1 MAVKKLKNWQEAF
14 MKPLNFEEDFID
26 APVEQYDAR
35 RCYPEVLDC
44 IPVEDRHKEGYFF
57 ADEVTSKNADEVRFI
72 RVRDVEVEEFYDDFY
87 CKPVP
92 WTHPG
97 VDLPNLEKIIGD
109 VDFRPGFE
117 TGGLDRLQTIIGGLY
132 VEGVDVTLP
141 SLMYVGQQESGG
153 YEIRVRENS
162 RLDCPSLVLAG
173 AVASDGIVKMNAL
186 EECRNVKLAHCSFE
200 FDSLKRCKD
209 FELNDPKSFSFPSL
223 ESVDRFHIYGGAE
236 PFSFPSL
243 AEVDSYLV
251 MRGKGAGISAPVL
264 TKVGGLDLEGRP
276 DARFSFPELAA
287 VGGAYPEKG
296 GGVRY
301 FGGADLISGVAEL
314 PKLRTINGDLEYC
327 HGMKADLPVLKNVH
341 GDLDVNCGHWIS
353 VGPSARGSDYPN
365 VERRP
370 VKDKSVRD
378 FELPAL
384 VAVDGRFEIHDNT
397 RLSTPVL
404 KSVGGVFAVG
414 KNCDFK
420 STKMVSCERLVTKD
434 RTRFQQVK
442 SNDKGLSM

>member
-1 MAVKKLKNWQEAF
+1 

-26 APVEQYDAR
+26 APVEQYDAK
-35 RCYPEVLDC
+35 RCYPEVLDG

-57 ADEVTSKNADEVRFI
+57 PDEVTSDNADQVRFI
-72 RVRDVEVEEFYDDFY
+72 RVRDVEVEEFYDEFY

-97 VDLPNLEKIIGD
+97 VDLPNLEKIVGD

-117 TGGLDRLQTIIGGLY
+117 TDGLDRLQTIVGGLY

-141 SLMYVGQQESGG
+141 SLMYVGQPESDG

-173 AVASDGIVKMNAL
+173 SVISGGIVKMNAL
-186 EECRNVKLAHCSFE
+186 EECRNVKLDHCSFE
-200 FDSLKRCKD
+200 FDNLKRCGD
-209 FELNDPKSFSFPSL
+209 LDLNDSKSFSLPSL
-223 ESVDRFHIYGGAE
+223 EFVDRFHIYGGAE

-251 MRGKGAGISAPVL
+251 MRGECAGISVPVL
-264 TKVGGLDLEGRP
+264 TKVGGLDLEGRV
-276 DARFSFPELAA
+276 DAKFSFPELTV

-296 GGVRY
+296 GGVRH
-301 FGGADLISGVAEL
+301 FGGAELISGVAEL

-327 HGMKADLPVLKNVH
+327 HGMKADLPVLKNIH
-341 GDLDVNCGHWIS
+341 GDFDVNCGHWIS
-353 VGPSARGSDYPN
+353 VGASAPGSDYPN

-370 VKDKSVRD
+370 VEDKTVK
-378 FELPAL
+378 EYVLPSL
-384 VAVDGRFEIHDNT
+384 TSIGGRFEIHDNT
-397 RLSTPVL
+397 RLSTPLL

-414 KNCDFK
+414 ENCDFK
-420 STKMVSCERLVTKD
+420 SSKMVSCERLVTKS
-434 RTRFQQVK
+434 RTLFQQVK